1 MPGGDDFVA
10 AILEDEVVL
19 RHIDDGH
26 VFHFPIASNGTVCV
40 QGCRIE
46 PNPNGRREA
55 HSYMPDAHSAALM
68 AFSRGQS

>member
-26 VFHFPIASNGTVCV
+26 VFRFPISSDGTVCV
-40 QGCRIE
+40 QGCRVE
-46 PNPNGRREA
+46 PSANGKREEL
-55 HSYMPDAHSAALM
+55 S
-68 AFSRGQS
+68 